1 MEASWV
7 HCKGIFRK
15 GGDKDAAEEEEEGSG
30 CDGAGRKAPE
40 EEEGSSLD
48 TGN

>member
-7 HCKGIFRK
+7 RN
-15 GGDKDAAEEEEEGSG
+15 KDAAEEEGSG
-30 CDGAGRKAPE
+30 CDGADRKAPE

>member
-7 HCKGIFRK
+7 HRKGIFRK
-15 GGDKDAAEEEEEGSG
+15 GGDKDGEEEDEDSG
-30 CDGAGRKAPE
+30 CDGAGRTE
-40 EEEGSSLD
+40 EEEGSSQG